1 MANVEATGFQV
12 GGDADIEHISD
23 ELHHYAHHQELDGK
37 PSISPPFVL
46 YLCEKFLV
54 HFFIVLIYC
63 HSDDRREEDVL
74 LRTPS
79 EKSRVHKVSVAEILR
94 FALDDIY

>member
-63 HSDDRREEDVL
+63 HSDDRREE
-74 LRTPS
+74 
-79 EKSRVHKVSVAEILR
+79 ESRVHKVSVTEILR